1 MKRSSAEA
9 RKEYDEMTAEELE
22 LELRKAFFCTDQI
35 DGPLSE
41 ELERIREA
49 LDRKRPV
56 EYLYTPEESWAQ
68 FRADHGDES
77 GVLIVPQEEPETG
90 EIQVRALR
98 HRTVPALLRRVLI
111 AAAVVVV
118 LTGAALA
125 ADSLGLWAWAPRWN
139 TAAGRYEPAA
149 QEVSG
154 ESPIPAALTELGITE
169 PVYPHQIPEG
179 FVITETRISE
189 EPLILFEQYSR
200 GNDRL
205 SVTITPVKGFDSAF
219 YQRAE
224 EAAQTYL
231 SGKAIHY
238 MFRSA
243 GTITAVWCTDH
254 YVVSISGTIS
264 LAEINTIIDSVY
276 AVQEK
281 GDQL

>member
-22 LELRKAFFCTDQI
+22 LELQKAFFCTDQI

-139 TAAGRYEPAA
+139 AAVGRYEPAA
-149 QEVSG
+149 MEVSG
-154 ESPIPAALTELGITE
+154 ESPIPAALAELGITE
-169 PVYPHQIPEG
+169 PVYPAKLPEG
-179 FVITETRISE
+179 FVITESHISE
-189 EPLILFEQYSR
+189 DPLLLVEQYAR
-200 GNDRL
+200 GKDRL
-205 SVTITPVKGFDSAF
+205 SITVTSIKSVKSSIYQKSGTPVRE
-219 YQRAE
+219 YH
-224 EAAQTYL
+224 
-231 SGKAIHY
+231 SGKSEHY
-238 MFRSA
+238 IFENDE
-243 GTITAVWCTDH
+243 TITAVWYTKNFAT
-254 YVVSISGTIS
+254 VISAN
-264 LAEINTIIDSVY
+264 LPFEEIKRIIDSLY
-276 AVQEK
+276 EQAEGGEQS
-281 GDQL
+281 

>member
-139 TAAGRYEPAA
+139 AAAGRYEPAA

-154 ESPIPAALTELGITE
+154 ESPIREALAELGITE
-169 PVYPHQIPEG
+169 PVYPAKLPEG
-179 FVITETRISE
+179 FVITESHISE
-189 EPLILFEQYSR
+189 DPLLLVEQYAR
-200 GNDRL
+200 GKDRL
-205 SVTITPVKGFDSAF
+205 SITVTSIKSVKSSIYQKSGTPVRE
-219 YQRAE
+219 YH
-224 EAAQTYL
+224 
-231 SGKAIHY
+231 SGKSEHY
-238 MFRSA
+238 IFENDE
-243 GTITAVWCTDH
+243 TITAVWYTKNFAT
-254 YVVSISGTIS
+254 VISAN
-264 LAEINTIIDSVY
+264 LPFEEIKRIIDSLY
-276 AVQEK
+276 EQAEGGEQS
-281 GDQL
+281 